1 MREKHKPLRVACY
14 MRVAQAESA
23 EAAQLA
29 MAGQKA
35 VLGDVAEKCGNIVTA
50 YFQDYMNGI
59 QYQRPGLLSVLDA
72 IKCGQAVALLVKDE
86 GRLGRDAI
94 KNRAIKEQLQQA
106 GGRII
111 FADELQT
118 YHKEVD

>member
-72 IKCGQAVALLVKDE
+72 IKCGQADALLVKDE

-111 FADELQT
+111 FANELQT

>member
-35 VLGDVAEKCGNIVTA
+35 VLGDVAEKCGNIGTA

-72 IKCGQAVALLVKDE
+72 IKCGQADALE
-86 GRLGRDAI
+86 RRRPLGTRCD
-94 KNRAIKEQLQQA
+94 KKQGNKRAIATSRRQDNFC
-106 GGRII
+106 R
-111 FADELQT
+111 
-118 YHKEVD
+118 